1 MKNIK
6 DLIFPEHRKDLITS
20 PKLYHFLKIFLISIF
35 NNVALKNPSM
45 MISGLFITI
54 RSEFYT

>member
-20 PKLYHFLKIFLISIF
+20 PKLYHFLKIFIF